1 MILQLYHNDI
11 SKREELIMNISYEY
25 YRIFYYVAKYRNL
38 TQAAEAMHNNQPNIS
53 RTIKLLE
60 HELGC
65 SLLIRSNRGI
75 SLTPEGESLYNHV
88 KIAVEQLQ
96 SAEEEIT
103 KAINMENGIITIGV
117 SETALRMVLLPAL
130 NQFKKAH
137 PDIHI
142 RILNHLTNQAIESVK
157 NGVVD
162 FSVVVTPHIIEKN
175 LIAYPIMQFHDI
187 LIGGTSFAPY
197 KNRVFYLKELISY
210 PLVCLGE
217 DTMTYHFYQ
226 NFYRENGVDF
236 KPELEA
242 ATTDQIL
249 PMIENNLGIGY
260 IPNIYVKDALEKQ
273 SVYQLHVKEQIPKRE
288 IYFIENRNN
297 ALSVAAKAFKTL
309 LLDNVK

>member
-1 MILQLYHNDI
+1 
-11 SKREELIMNISYEY
+11 MNISYEY

-175 LIAYPIMQFHDI
+175 LIAYPIMQFHDM

-260 IPNIYVKDALEKQ
+260 IPNIYVKDELEKQ

>member
-1 MILQLYHNDI
+1 
-11 SKREELIMNISYEY
+11 MNISYEY
-25 YRIFYYVAKYRNL
+25 YRIFYYVAKYKNL

-53 RTIKLLE
+53 RTIRLLE

-65 SLLIRSNRGI
+65 NLLIRSNRGI

-96 SAEEEIT
+96 TAEEEIA
-103 KAINMENGIITIGV
+103 KAINMENGSITIGA
-117 SETALRMVLLPAL
+117 SETALRMVLLPTL
-130 NQFKKAH
+130 NQFKKVH
-137 PDIHI
+137 PNIHI
-142 RILNHLTNQAIESVK
+142 RIINHLTTQAIESVK

-162 FSVVVTPHIIEKN
+162 FSVVITPPIIEKN
-175 LIAYPIMQFHDI
+175 LISYPIMQFHDI

-197 KNRVFYLKELISY
+197 KDRVFSIKEITSY

-217 DTMTYHFYQ
+217 GTMTYHFYQ

-260 IPNIYVKDALEKQ
+260 IPDIYTKDALKKQ
-273 SVYQLHVKEQIPKRE
+273 SVYQLHLKEPIPKRE
-288 IYFIENRNN
+288 ICFIENKNN
-297 ALSVAAKAFKTL
+297 NLSVAAKAFKTI
-309 LLDNVK
+309 LLDKFK

>member
-1 MILQLYHNDI
+1 
-11 SKREELIMNISYEY
+11 
-25 YRIFYYVAKYRNL
+25 
-38 TQAAEAMHNNQPNIS
+38 MHNNQPNIS

>member
-1 MILQLYHNDI
+1 MTLRLYHFDI

>member
-1 MILQLYHNDI
+1 
-11 SKREELIMNISYEY
+11 MNISYEY

-157 NGVVD
+157 NGVDD

>member
-1 MILQLYHNDI
+1 MTLQLYHNDI

-25 YRIFYYVAKYRNL
+25 YRIFYYVVKYRNL
-38 TQAAEAMHNNQPNIS
+38 TQAAEAMQNNQPNIS

-175 LIAYPIMQFHDI
+175 LIAYPIMQFHDM

-273 SVYQLHVKEQIPKRE
+273 SVYQLHVKEQIPNRE

>member
-1 MILQLYHNDI
+1 
-11 SKREELIMNISYEY
+11 
-25 YRIFYYVAKYRNL
+25 
-38 TQAAEAMHNNQPNIS
+38 
-53 RTIKLLE
+53 
-60 HELGC
+60 
-65 SLLIRSNRGI
+65 
-75 SLTPEGESLYNHV
+75 
-88 KIAVEQLQ
+88 
-96 SAEEEIT
+96 
-103 KAINMENGIITIGV
+103 
-117 SETALRMVLLPAL
+117 
-130 NQFKKAH
+130 
-137 PDIHI
+137 
-142 RILNHLTNQAIESVK
+142 
-157 NGVVD
+157 
-162 FSVVVTPHIIEKN
+162 
-175 LIAYPIMQFHDI
+175 MQFHDI

>member
-309 LLDNVK
+309 LLDDVK

>member
-1 MILQLYHNDI
+1 
-11 SKREELIMNISYEY
+11 MNISYEY
-25 YRIFYYVAKYRNL
+25 FRIFYFVAKYRNL

-75 SLTPEGESLYNHV
+75 SLTPEGESLYYHV

>member
-1 MILQLYHNDI
+1 
-11 SKREELIMNISYEY
+11 MNISYEY

-65 SLLIRSNRGI
+65 SLLIRSNREI

-142 RILNHLTNQAIESVK
+142 RILNHLTTQAIESVK

-309 LLDNVK
+309 LLDDVK

>member
-1 MILQLYHNDI
+1 MTLQLYHFDI

-175 LIAYPIMQFHDI
+175 LIAYPIMQFHDM

>member
-1 MILQLYHNDI
+1 
-11 SKREELIMNISYEY
+11 MNISYEY

-297 ALSVAAKAFKTL
+297 ALSVAAKAFKTI
-309 LLDNVK
+309 LLDKFK

>member
-1 MILQLYHNDI
+1 
-11 SKREELIMNISYEY
+11 MNIIYEY
-25 YRIFYYVAKYRNL
+25 YRIFYYVAKYKNL
-38 TQAAEAMHNNQPNIS
+38 TLAAEAMHNNQPNIS

-197 KNRVFYLKELISY
+197 KDRVFSLKEITSY

-217 DTMTYHFYQ
+217 CTMTYQFYQ
-226 NFYRENGVDF
+226 NFYRENGVDL

-249 PMIENNLGIGY
+249 PIIESNLGIGY
-260 IPNIYVKDALEKQ
+260 IPDIYVKDALEKQ
-273 SVYQLHVKEQIPKRE
+273 SVYQLYLKDQIPKRE
-288 IYFIENRNN
+288 ICFIENRNN
-297 ALSVAAKAFKTL
+297 TLSVAAKAFKAL
-309 LLDNVK
+309 LLDKVK

>member
-1 MILQLYHNDI
+1 MTLQLYHFNI

>member
-1 MILQLYHNDI
+1 
-11 SKREELIMNISYEY
+11 MNISYEY

-175 LIAYPIMQFHDI
+175 LIAYPIMQFHDM

>member
-1 MILQLYHNDI
+1 
-11 SKREELIMNISYEY
+11 MNISYEY

-309 LLDNVK
+309 LLDDVK

>member
-1 MILQLYHNDI
+1 
-11 SKREELIMNISYEY
+11 MNISYEY

-117 SETALRMVLLPAL
+117 SETALHMVLLPAL

>member
-1 MILQLYHNDI
+1 MTLRLYHFDI

-103 KAINMENGIITIGV
+103 KAINMENGIITISV

-309 LLDNVK
+309 LLDDVK

>member
-1 MILQLYHNDI
+1 
-11 SKREELIMNISYEY
+11 MNISYEY

>member
-1 MILQLYHNDI
+1 MTLQLYHNDI

-75 SLTPEGESLYNHV
+75 SLTPEGEALYNHV

-130 NQFKKAH
+130 KQFKKAY

-175 LIAYPIMQFHDI
+175 LIAYPIMQFHDM